1 MIEDINERIVVIDS
15 YPGSGKTSWAI
26 QHINSL
32 PDDTKIIYITPFL
45 SEVQRVI
52 DSCPEKYFSQPD
64 KRFGAG
70 SKLTHLITL
79 VSKGCNIASTHALF
93 RNITDE
99 LIAALKAYN
108 YILFLDEVFQTVDKF
123 EFTSNDQS
131 EFDIDKITKQDVD
144 SLIAKGYIAIDS
156 EDYSVK
162 WLDNENLLSW
172 YIPLKR
178 LADRGLLFFVSG
190 SLLLWSFPI
199 EVFREGVFSKIYIM
213 TYMFEAQLQSYY
225 YNYFEIEY
233 SKYHAY
239 LDINRKYRISKTISP
254 DIELQWKNNIKNKIH
269 IIDNPKI
276 NRIGDI
282 HYDNIGRP
290 YKSALSV
297 NWYNNN
303 KELLPVIKKNITNF
317 YVNIVHSKASDIL
330 WTCFKED
337 SHKIKNPHVSLKNWL
352 AINARSINEYGDRH
366 NVAYLVNRYLDIFY
380 EKFFDKKGIVVNH
393 DLFALAEMIQWI
405 WRSAIRNNDDITIYI
420 PSKRMRTLL
429 IRFLN
434 NQEIIF

>member
-1 MIEDINERIVVIDS
+1 LENNKEERIIVIDS
-15 YPGSGKTSWAI
+15 FPGSGKTSWAI
-26 QHINSL
+26 QHINAL

-45 SEVQRVI
+45 TEVQRI
-52 DSCPEKYFSQPD
+52 MDSCREKYFSQPD
-64 KRFGAG
+64 KRLGAG
-70 SKLTHLITL
+70 SKLTHLISL
-79 VSKGCNIASTHALF
+79 VSKGCNIVSTHALF

-99 LIAALKAYN
+99 LIASLKAYN
-108 YILFLDEVFQTVDKF
+108 YVLFLDEVFQTVDKF

-131 EFDIDKITKQDVD
+131 EYDIDKITKQDVD
-144 SLIAKGYIAIDS
+144 SLIAKGYISIDKD
-156 EDYSVK
+156 DYSVK
-162 WLDNENLLSW
+162 WLDNDNLLSW

-199 EVFREGVFSKIYIM
+199 EVFREGIFSKIYIM

-225 YNYFEIEY
+225 YNYFDIQY
-233 SKYHAY
+233 IKYHAY
-239 LDINRKYRISKTISP
+239 LDINGKYKISKTVNL
-254 DIELQWKNNIKNKIH
+254 DKELQWKNNIKEKIH
-269 IIDNPKI
+269 IIDNPKL

-282 HYDNIGRP
+282 HYDNLGRP

-303 KELLPVIKKNITNF
+303 KELLPVIKKNVINF
-317 YVNIVHSKASDIL
+317 YVNIVHSKAGDIL

-337 SHKIKNPHVSLKNWL
+337 AVKIKSPHVSIKNWL

-380 EKFFDKKGIVVNH
+380 EKFFDKKGIVINH
-393 DLFALAEMIQWI
+393 DLFALAEMIQWV
-405 WRSAIRNNDDITIYI
+405 WRSAVRNNDDITLYI